1 MNGDMDVSQSR
12 LAVTNPSSSLRT
24 DKVANAAE
32 QNQTGTRSKPKRL
45 KPHGSLHEVPR
56 LILMDLEGT
65 LLRKAIHL
73 DDGKV
78 APSAWTLLA
87 ERLGPDALQEEQ
99 RTKDRWNNG
108 FYRNYVHWMEDSI
121 RIHQRHGLTADVF
134 EDVMAS
140 VQEMPGAR
148 EAVRMFH
155 GWGAITAI
163 VSGGFKALADRVQRS
178 LRIHHALAGCE
189 YFFDPKTGQLQHWN
203 VLPTDYEGK
212 AAFLRMLRRE
222 YRLDRQHCV
231 FIGDAQNDVAVAMQV
246 GLSIAFNAQ
255 PELQAV
261 CTHSVNQDEGQEDFM
276 AIAALIKP
284 HGTS

>member
-1 MNGDMDVSQSR
+1 MTMM
-12 LAVTNPSSSLRT
+12 NPSGAFGA
-24 DKVANAAE
+24 DKVANAVA
-32 QNQTGTRSKPKRL
+32 QKQTAPQSELKRL
-45 KPHGSLHEVPR
+45 KPRASPHEVPR

-87 ERLGPDALQEEQ
+87 ERLGPDALREEQ
-99 RTKDRWNNG
+99 ETKDRWNNG
-108 FYRNYVHWMEDSI
+108 LYRNYVHWMEDTI
-121 RIHQRHGLTADVF
+121 RIHQRHGLTADLF
-134 EDVMAS
+134 EEVMTS
-140 VQEMPGAR
+140 IQEMPGAR

-155 GWGAITAI
+155 EWGAITAI

-189 YFFDPKTGQLQHWN
+189 CFFDPKTGRLQYWN

-212 AAFLRMLRRE
+212 TAFLRMLRRE

-255 PELQAV
+255 PELQTV
-261 CTHSVNQDEGQEDFM
+261 CTHSINQDEGQEDFM
-276 AIAALIKP
+276 AVAALIKT
-284 HGTS
+284 HGNW